1 VHDQLASLL
10 RLRSLPPTLPPGF
23 VHRQRLLD
31 QLNVGTARPVTVLS
45 AGPGYGK
52 TLTLASWYHQGAT
65 PDGAPPSGAAP
76 SRVAWLAV
84 EETDNDVPAFW
95 SDVLGALTIGDAVP
109 ADSALRQ
116 VVPAAGFGAHEVL
129 LIRAAL
135 ADLPHTVVLVL
146 DDIHHLTD
154 RRVLESFGQLLEH
167 QPPQLRL
174 VLSTRAD
181 PALRLHRM
189 RVNGEVT
196 DIRAKDLAFTASE
209 AAELF
214 RGNGIHVS
222 ERQLGGL
229 LDRTE
234 GWAAGLRLAL
244 LSLDPGD
251 IDGAISRFTGRD
263 RLVAEYLIEEVTDQL
278 PAQDRQF
285 LLTTSVADRVSAG
298 LADVL
303 TGRSDS
309 QQTLDR
315 LVTDNALLVALAGR
329 TDWFSVH
336 PLLRDLLRYRL
347 TREQPGMVTE
357 LHLRA
362 AQWFADQGEP
372 IEAIRHAAAARQWD
386 EVGRLLTE
394 QAWPLMVTPR
404 GPALA
409 AALEPAAARAAVE
422 ATSSTLLVA
431 AVCHFHRHDWEAM
444 TRAAEEATEL
454 MAGVPQV
461 DRRAADALIA
471 VLHIV
476 HSRIRNPAATRAAA
490 AHLLDVIDR
499 TPRRH
504 LPTAEQHRVIATD
517 NLAIGQLWA
526 GDLTD
531 AETTLTT
538 VLTQCQRFGLG
549 LTELTTQAHLALLD
563 VIRGRLPQAYRRAG
577 AAHAVADRRGWAS
590 EPQALGLY
598 ASMAFTHLEW
608 NQLDAAQQDVD
619 RGVTVSGGGSDIAC
633 LIALAI
639 ADVEVAVARGDAA
652 AAHAAAARL
661 DTIQAQAGELPPLL
675 AGWCAVAHADAL
687 LTAGKPD
694 DAIERV
700 NDGSEQTGFTAA
712 LRAVVLAKAQLLLDE
727 PDAAVEMLEAKVVN
741 SSPYRGP
748 RIEGKV
754 LAAVAADRTHRDTAA
769 LAAITQAVDLAQNVG
784 IIRPFVA
791 AGPRIGPL
799 LTRHQHLVDRHRD
812 FTRALSDATTGGY
825 APATTPAPAA
835 AEALTER
842 ERTVLSYLPTMFKA
856 AEIASD
862 LYVTINT
869 IKAHQRAI
877 YRKLGVDSR
886 RDAVDR
892 ARELNLL

>member
-1 VHDQLASLL
+1 MHDQFASLL

-23 VHRQRLLD
+23 VHRKRLLD
-31 QLNVGTARPVTVLS
+31 QLTQGTTGPVTVLS

-52 TLTLASWYHQGAT
+52 TLTLASWYQQA
-65 PDGAPPSGAAP
+65 APPT
-76 SRVAWLAV
+76 VAWLAV
-84 EETDNDVPAFW
+84 EEIDNDVQTFW
-95 SDVLGALTIGDAVP
+95 SDVLGALTIGEAVP

-135 ADLPHTVVLVL
+135 ADLPHPVVLVL

-154 RRVLESFGQLLEH
+154 RLVLESFGQLLEH

-174 VLSTRAD
+174 VLSARAD

-189 RVNGEVT
+189 RVNGQVT
-196 DIRAKDLAFTASE
+196 DIRMQDLAFTASE

-214 RGNGIHVS
+214 RANGIHLS

-244 LSLDPGD
+244 LSLDPTD
-251 IDGAISRFTGRD
+251 IDGAISRFTGTE
-263 RLVAEYLIEEVTDQL
+263 RLVAEYLIEEVTDRL
-278 PAQDRQF
+278 PAPDRQF
-285 LLTTSVADRVSAG
+285 LLTTSVADRLSAG

-309 QQTLDR
+309 QQTLER
-315 LVTDNALLVALAGR
+315 LVTHNALLVGLAGR
-329 TDWFSVH
+329 TDWFSLH
-336 PLLRDLLRYRL
+336 PLLRDLLRFRL
-347 TREQPGMVTE
+347 AREQPRFVGE

-362 AQWFADQGEP
+362 SQWFADQGEP
-372 IEAIRHAAAARQWD
+372 IEALRHAAAAKQWD

-409 AALEPAAARAAVE
+409 AALEPAATRAAVE
-422 ATSSTLLVA
+422 PTPNTLLAA
-431 AVCHFHRHDWEAM
+431 AVCHFHRHDFDAM
-444 TRAAEEATEL
+444 TRAADEATEL
-454 MAGVPQV
+454 MVGDPSV
-461 DRRAADALIA
+461 DWRAAEALIA
-471 VLHIV
+471 VLHVV
-476 HSRIRNPAATRAAA
+476 HSRIRNPAATRATA
-490 AHLLDVIDR
+490 AHLLDLLDR
-499 TPRRH
+499 SPRRH
-504 LPTAEQHRVIATD
+504 LPTAEQHRVVATD
-517 NLAIGQLWA
+517 NLAIGQLWG
-526 GDLTD
+526 GDLAGADTN
-531 AETTLTT
+531 LST
-538 VLTQCQRFGLG
+538 VLAQCQRLGLG

-563 VIRGRLPQAYRRAG
+563 VIHGRLPHAYRRA
-577 AAHAVADRRGWAS
+577 AAARDVADRRGWAS
-590 EPQALGLY
+590 EPQALGFY

-619 RGVTVSGGGSDIAC
+619 RGTTVSGGGSDLAC
-633 LIALAI
+633 LLALAI
-639 ADVEVAVARGDAA
+639 FGVEIAVARGDTA
-652 AAHAAAARL
+652 AAHAATTRL
-661 DTIQAQAGELPPLL
+661 DSIQAQARALPPLL
-675 AGWCAVAHADAL
+675 AGWCAVARADAL
-687 LTAGKPD
+687 LVAGKPD
-694 DAIERV
+694 AAIEQV
-700 NDGSEQTGFTAA
+700 NEGCEQTGFTAA
-712 LRAVVLAKAQLLLDE
+712 LRAVVVAKAHLLLDE
-727 PDAAVEMLEAKVVN
+727 PDAALDVLEVN
-741 SSPYRGP
+741 AAISSPFRGP
-748 RIEGKV
+748 RIEGKI

-769 LAAITQAVDLAQNVG
+769 LSAITQAIDLAQNVG
-784 IIRPFVA
+784 IIRPFVT
-791 AGPRIGPL
+791 AGPRIAPL
-799 LTRHQHLVDRHRD
+799 LARHQHLVDRHRD
-812 FTRALSDATTGGY
+812 FTRQLSDATTGG
-825 APATTPAPAA
+825 PASTTKPAPTV
-835 AEALTER
+835 EALTER

-869 IKAHQRAI
+869 IKAHQRSI

>member
-1 VHDQLASLL
+1 MHDQFASLL

-31 QLNVGTARPVTVLS
+31 QLTEGTARPVTVLS

-52 TLTLASWYHQGAT
+52 TLTLASWYHQGA
-65 PDGAPPSGAAP
+65 APSGAAP
-76 SRVAWLAV
+76 SGVAWLAV
-84 EETDNDVPAFW
+84 EATDNDVPAFW

-196 DIRAKDLAFTASE
+196 DIRADDLAFTASE

-229 LDRTE
+229 LNRTE

-244 LSLDPGD
+244 LSLDPTD
-251 IDGAISRFTGRD
+251 IDGAISRFTGTE

-285 LLTTSVADRVSAG
+285 LLTTSVADRLSAG

-315 LVTDNALLVALAGR
+315 LVTHNALLVGLAGR

-336 PLLRDLLRYRL
+336 PLLRDMLRYRL

-362 AQWFADQGEP
+362 SQWFADQGEP
-372 IEAIRHAAAARQWD
+372 IEAVRHAAAAKQWD

-422 ATSSTLLVA
+422 ATSSTLLAA

-444 TRAAEEATEL
+444 TRAADEAADL
-454 MAGVPQV
+454 MAGDPQV
-461 DRRAADALIA
+461 DRRAA
-471 VLHIV
+471 
-476 HSRIRNPAATRAAA
+476 
-490 AHLLDVIDR
+490 
-499 TPRRH
+499 
-504 LPTAEQHRVIATD
+504 E
-517 NLAIGQLWA
+517 
-526 GDLTD
+526 
-531 AETTLTT
+531 
-538 VLTQCQRFGLG
+538 
-549 LTELTTQAHLALLD
+549 
-563 VIRGRLPQAYRRAG
+563 
-577 AAHAVADRRGWAS
+577 
-590 EPQALGLY
+590 
-598 ASMAFTHLEW
+598 
-608 NQLDAAQQDVD
+608 
-619 RGVTVSGGGSDIAC
+619 
-633 LIALAI
+633 
-639 ADVEVAVARGDAA
+639 
-652 AAHAAAARL
+652 
-661 DTIQAQAGELPPLL
+661 
-675 AGWCAVAHADAL
+675 
-687 LTAGKPD
+687 
-694 DAIERV
+694 
-700 NDGSEQTGFTAA
+700 
-712 LRAVVLAKAQLLLDE
+712 
-727 PDAAVEMLEAKVVN
+727 
-741 SSPYRGP
+741 
-748 RIEGKV
+748 
-754 LAAVAADRTHRDTAA
+754 
-769 LAAITQAVDLAQNVG
+769 
-784 IIRPFVA
+784 
-791 AGPRIGPL
+791 
-799 LTRHQHLVDRHRD
+799 
-812 FTRALSDATTGGY
+812 
-825 APATTPAPAA
+825 
-835 AEALTER
+835 
-842 ERTVLSYLPTMFKA
+842 
-856 AEIASD
+856 
-862 LYVTINT
+862 
-869 IKAHQRAI
+869 
-877 YRKLGVDSR
+877 
-886 RDAVDR
+886 
-892 ARELNLL
+892 